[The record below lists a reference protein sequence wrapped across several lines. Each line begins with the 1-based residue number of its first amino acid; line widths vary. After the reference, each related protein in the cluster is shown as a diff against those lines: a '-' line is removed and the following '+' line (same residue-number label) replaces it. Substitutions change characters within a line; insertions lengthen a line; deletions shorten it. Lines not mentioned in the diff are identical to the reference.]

1 MCDQASVSPKS
12 SQLMPSL
19 NLRLIYRLNSCH
31 GRPSTPEKVR
41 QMHIVLAATLF
52 PAELV
57 TDSQPVSRICLLPPN
72 PWRQK
77 LPVRSPGTRR
87 RDQPSVI
94 LARVSSETRLRI
106 KCFEQLRY
114 MFGKLFCATLRTI
127 FCVVC
132 CRVFGR
138 TWAPE
143 EF

>member
-87 RDQPSVI
+87 RDQPSSYPGAGIV
-94 LARVSSETRLRI
+94 
-106 KCFEQLRY
+106 
-114 MFGKLFCATLRTI
+114 
-127 FCVVC
+127 
-132 CRVFGR
+132 
-138 TWAPE
+138 
-143 EF
+143 